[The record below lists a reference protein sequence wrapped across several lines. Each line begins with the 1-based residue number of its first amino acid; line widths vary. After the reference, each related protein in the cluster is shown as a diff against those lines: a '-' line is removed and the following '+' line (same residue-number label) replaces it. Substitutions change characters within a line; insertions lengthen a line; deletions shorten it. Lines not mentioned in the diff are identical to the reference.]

1 MPPTRI
7 PSATYRLQLNRDF
20 RFSDATKILDYLND
34 LGISDVYLSPI
45 LGSRKGSGHGYDVTD
60 PTRINPELGSEEDF
74 EHFQR
79 ELEKRGMGLVLDI
92 VPNHMATSM
101 ENAWWMDVLENGP
114 QSTYAAYFD
123 IDWHPPSRSL
133 DEKVL
138 LPVLGKPFGEV
149 LDSGELK
156 LTFQDGKFY
165 FQYLDS
171 FFPLSPGSYWG
182 ILHYRIDQLKQQLG
196 EGSPAYQEYSGIVAS
211 FQPLTNADRR
221 AEETAADRRLRFEA
235 LRDRLSALL
244 KSNQEISSFVE
255 NNLRFFNGD
264 EGDPASLG
272 TLQRLLTE
280 QHYKLA
286 YWQNVNESI
295 NYRRFFTIADLV
307 GVRVEDR
314 VVFEATHAYLLRLI
328 SRGPFTGLRIDH
340 IDGLRDPV
348 AYLNRLQERLA
359 AANHAGLSTGYLWV
373 EKILAHGEY
382 LPLDW
387 PVCGTTGYDYLNQS
401 NGPFVNPEGGVRVK
415 QIYADFIGRDQNFVD
430 VLYHKKKLVMNTLL
444 GVEMRSLGRQLAELA
459 SQDRYARELSRSQLV
474 DALIELTASLSVYRT
489 YIRNME
495 ISEHAM
501 KYIGEALQE
510 GRRRAP
516 QLNSGC
522 FDFLEE
528 TLLLQNLPHVLPDQR
543 EARLAFVMRWQ
554 QFTGPIVAKG
564 MEDTALYVYHPL
576 VSLNEVGGAPEP
588 RDVSSREEY
597 SRFLEVRR
605 QNWPHSL
612 NTTTTHDTK
621 RSEGVRARINVLSEM
636 PEVWQQHLELWAKL
650 NAKHKEEVDGR
661 QAPDRNEEY
670 FLYQTLLGAWPVEG
684 ESCEKLV
691 ERLQVYLVKA
701 TREAMVHTR
710 WTRPNQRHEEALRQ
724 FVARILSPAADD
736 FLRDFRSLQRE
747 IAYYG
752 MVNSLSQLLLK
763 IATPGV
769 TDFYQGDE
777 LWDLRLVDP
786 DNRSPVDFERRTAM
800 LTKIAYDEAAD
811 SAGLIG
817 NMLEHWYDGRIKLFL
832 LWKAIR
838 FRREHAALFQ
848 EGEFLPL
855 ETRGDCQQ
863 HVVCFMRRR
872 KQNQTVVAVPRWLSQ
887 VASSAKGQR
896 NWHNTEVVL
905 PPNSPDRWR
914 SVVSG
919 QEVTAHQA
927 RDKQSLEEKSSPG
940 PSLRVDD
947 LLKYFPVAF
956 FSSVG

>member
-20 RFSDATKILDYLND
+20 RFSDASKILDYLND

-45 LGSRKGSGHGYDVTD
+45 LGSRKGRGHGYDVTD

-79 ELEKRGMGLVLDI
+79 ELEKRGMGLILDI
-92 VPNHMATSM
+92 VPNHMAASM

-114 QSTYAAYFD
+114 QSAYAAYFD

-149 LDSGELK
+149 LDTGELK

-171 FFPLSPGSYWG
+171 FFPLSPGSYWS

-196 EGSPAYQEYSGIVAS
+196 EGSSAYQEYSGIVAS

-221 AEETAADRRLRFEA
+221 AEETAPDRRLRFEA

-244 KSNQEISSFVE
+244 KSNQNISSFVE
-255 NNLRFFNGD
+255 SNLRFFNGD

-307 GVRVEDR
+307 GVRVEDP

-359 AANHAGLSTGYLWV
+359 PANQGGISTGCLLV

-387 PVCGTTGYDYLNQS
+387 PACGTTGYDYLNQS

-415 QIYADFIGRDQNFVD
+415 QIYADFIGRDQDFVD

-474 DALIELTASLSVYRT
+474 DALIEVTASLSVYRT
-489 YIRNME
+489 YIRSME

-510 GRRRAP
+510 ARRRAP
-516 QLNSGC
+516 QLNSAC

-605 QNWPHSL
+605 QNWPHTL

-650 NAKHKEEVDGR
+650 NAKHKEEVNGR

-691 ERLQVYLVKA
+691 ERLQAYLVKA

-724 FVARILSPAADD
+724 FVARILSPTADD

-786 DNRSPVDFERRTAM
+786 DNRSPVNFERRSAM
-800 LTKIAYDEAAD
+800 LKKIACDEAAD

-817 NMLEHWYDGRIKLFL
+817 NMLEHWHDGRIKLFL

-838 FRREHAALFQ
+838 FRREHTALFQ

-887 VASSAKGQR
+887 VASASKGQR

-905 PPNSPDRWR
+905 PPNSPERWR

-919 QEVTAHQA
+919 HELTVQQA
-927 RDKQSLEEKSSPG
+927 RDRQSLEEKSTPG
-940 PSLRVDD
+940 PSLRMDD
-947 LLKYFPVAF
+947 LLKHFPVAF

>member
-7 PSATYRLQLNRDF
+7 PTATYRLQLNKDF
-20 RFSDATKILDYLND
+20 RFSDASRILDYLND

-60 PTRINPELGSEEDF
+60 PTRINPELGSQEDF
-74 EHFQR
+74 EYFQS

-92 VPNHMATSM
+92 VPNHMAASM
-101 ENAWWMDVLENGP
+101 ENAWWMDVLETGS
-114 QSTYAAYFD
+114 QSACAAYFD

-133 DEKVL
+133 DGKIL

-182 ILHYRIDQLKQQLG
+182 ILHYRIDELKQQLG
-196 EGSPAYQEYSGIVAS
+196 EDSPGYHEYSGIVAS

-221 AEETAADRRLRFEA
+221 AGETAADRRLRFEA
-235 LRDRLSALL
+235 LRDRLFALL
-244 KSNQEISSFVE
+244 KSNQEITSFVE
-255 NNLRFFNGD
+255 KNLRFFNGN

-272 TLQRLLTE
+272 TLQRLLAE

-307 GVRVEDR
+307 GVRIEDP
-314 VVFEATHAYLLRLI
+314 VVFEAMHAYLLHLI

-359 AANHAGLSTGYLWV
+359 PANHARLSTAYLLV
-373 EKILAHGEY
+373 EKILARGEY

-387 PVCGTTGYDYLNQS
+387 PACGTTGYDYLNQS
-401 NGPFVNPEGGVRVK
+401 NGAFVNPEGGVRVK
-415 QIYADFIGRDQNFVD
+415 QIYSDFIGRDQNFVD
-430 VLYHKKKLVMNTLL
+430 VLYQKKKLVMNTLL

-459 SQDRYARELSRSQLV
+459 SQDRYARELSRGQLV
-474 DALIELTASLSVYRT
+474 EALIEVTASLSVYRT
-489 YIRNME
+489 YIRNMDT
-495 ISEHAM
+495 SEHAT

-510 GRRRAP
+510 ARRRAP
-516 QLNSGC
+516 HLNSAC

-588 RDVSSREEY
+588 RDVSSRQEFF
-597 SRFLEVRR
+597 RFLELRR
-605 QNWPHSL
+605 QNWPHTL

-621 RSEGVRARINVLSEM
+621 RGEGVRARINVLSEM
-636 PEVWQQHLELWAKL
+636 PELWERHLGLWAKL
-650 NAKHKEEVDGR
+650 NAKHKKEVDGR
-661 QAPDRNEEY
+661 EAPDRNEEY
-670 FLYQTLLGAWPVEG
+670 FLYQTLLGAWPLEG
-684 ESCEKLV
+684 ESREDLV
-691 ERLQVYLVKA
+691 ERLQAYLVKA

-710 WTRPNQRHEEALRQ
+710 WTRPNQPHEEALRQ

-736 FLRDFRSLQRE
+736 FLGDFRPFQRK

-752 MVNSLSQLLLK
+752 MVNSLAQMLLK
-763 IATPGV
+763 IVSPGV
-769 TDFYQGDE
+769 PDFYQGSE

-786 DNRSPVDFERRTAM
+786 DNRVPVDFERR
-800 LTKIAYDEAAD
+800 IAILQQLAHDEASN
-811 SAGLIG
+811 SAALTRS
-817 NMLEHWYDGRIKLFL
+817 LVEHWQDGRIKLFL
-832 LWKAIR
+832 LRKVIR
-838 FRREHAALFQ
+838 FRRKNPILFQ
-848 EGEFLPL
+848 EGDFLPL
-855 ETRGDCQQ
+855 ETKGECRQN
-863 HVVCFMRRR
+863 VVCFMRRR
-872 KQNQTVVAVPRWLSQ
+872 NGQQILVAVPRWLSH
-887 VASSAKGQR
+887 VASSTDHGKSD
-896 NWHNTEVVL
+896 WHNTEVVL
-905 PPNSPDRWR
+905 PDSTSARWQ
-914 SVVSG
+914 SVLCDH
-919 QEVTAHQA
+919 EVTIHETAHT
-927 RDKQSLEEKSSPG
+927 QSLEA
-940 PSLRVDD
+940 SLRIAD
-947 LLKYFPVAF
+947 LFAHFPVALF
-956 FSSVG
+956 CSVG